1 MSRLRERLYG
11 AYLRAGAASGHFFS
25 VQDLERRRPTLAS
38 LVSRHFPAEREA
50 QVLDIGC
57 GHGAL
62 LHFAREQGY
71 QNVAGVDVSPQQVA
85 LAGQLGI
92 QGVEEGDLLASLR
105 QRPAASL
112 DVVVA
117 FDVIEHFTKDELLDL
132 VDAVAHVLKPGGR
145 WLIQAPNGESPFCG
159 AIRFGDMTHEQAFT
173 RSSLDQLLRASGFAS
188 VRCFETAPVPS
199 GFKGAVRLVAWK
211 CIRAVLRLWS
221 LSETGDT
228 GRDAVFTRNL
238 LAVAVREG

>member
-38 LVSRHFPAEREA
+38 LVSRHFPAQRQA

-85 LAGQLGI
+85 LARQLGI
-92 QGVEEGDLLASLR
+92 QGVAEGDLLASLR
-105 QRPAASL
+105 SRPAASL

-117 FDVIEHFTKDELLDL
+117 VDVIEHFTKDELLDL
-132 VDAVAHVLKPGGR
+132 VDAVAYVLKPGGR

-173 RSSLDQLLRASGFAS
+173 RSSLDQLLRASGFSS

-199 GFKGAVRLVAWK
+199 GLKGLVRLMAWM

-221 LSETGDT
+221 LAETGDT